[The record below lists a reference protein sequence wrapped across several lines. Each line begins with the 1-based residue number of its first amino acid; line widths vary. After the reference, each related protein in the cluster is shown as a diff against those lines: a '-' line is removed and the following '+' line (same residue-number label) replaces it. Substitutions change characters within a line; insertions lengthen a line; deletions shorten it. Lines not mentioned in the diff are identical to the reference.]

1 MVHTGNISKHS
12 RDSTKYSSL
21 ALKKRYS
28 SSLSASVDA
37 DRSDIDVNLST
48 AVTNTLSMIST
59 PWSTE
64 SWCSLNST
72 LLVSDLLED
81 PSCFYYT
88 NTMTSLDPLTTTY
101 SSCIA
106 SRTVGTYSRTTLTL
120 YSFAT
125 TPCISDQLYLP
136 SVQKSSSSLET
147 LSSWTPES
155 VGSVQLV
162 ASGSSEMKVQYPWSP
177 ATKNSCTDYYPNS
190 LDTCSLELELGKDNK
205 DTLKPA
211 TSAKDLMS
219 VSFSS
224 KVECHEIERSV
235 ANENYFPTLCTVI

>member
-1 MVHTGNISKHS
+1 MVHPGNINISKHS
-12 RDSTKYSSL
+12 RDSKYSSL

-28 SSLSASVDA
+28 SSLSGSVDA
-37 DRSDIDVNLST
+37 DRSDTDVNLST

-64 SWCSLNST
+64 SWCSLNGT

-101 SSCIA
+101 SSCNPL
-106 SRTVGTYSRTTLTL
+106 RTVGTYSRTTLTL

-136 SVQKSSSSLET
+136 SGQKSSTSLET

-190 LDTCSLELELGKDNK
+190 LDTCSLELERKDSK